1 MAPVNKTAVRRKQPE
16 WLSPQWE
23 KKRQITAAR
32 VEEAVQALKRDG
44 DVVSYASIRERV
56 HSLSGVWISAN
67 TIKRNDLAY
76 QIYLANRR
84 PPRIPCLPEPLLM
97 RLVEGV
103 PAEER
108 RCIQSKVSRLRRESK
123 DMLIAK
129 LVFLERNVAKQ
140 NLAENA
146 LRDEV
151 IRLATGGTA

>member
-1 MAPVNKTAVRRKQPE
+1 MALANRTAIRKHPE

-23 KKRQITAAR
+23 KKRQLTAAR
-32 VEEAVQALKRDG
+32 VEEAVQALKG
-44 DVVSYASIRERV
+44 GGGVVSYASIRERI

-84 PPRIPCLPEPLLM
+84 PPRNRCLQEPLLA
-97 RLVEGV
+97 RLVEAV
-103 PAEER
+103 PREER
-108 RCIQSKVSRLRRESK
+108 RCIQSKVSRLRRDSK
-123 DMLIAK
+123 DTLIAK
-129 LVFLERNVAKQ
+129 LVSLERAVEKQ
-140 NLAENA
+140 KLAENA